1 MVDALRLSTLQ
12 NRRCCSFRVDKA
24 RRSVSW
30 TRHVG
35 RARRI
40 HHGLHEILKIGIAA
54 AVAAAGVAAYVGVGA
69 GPGGP
74 TTTWLRPALLA
85 A

>member
-12 NRRCCSFRVDKA
+12 NRRCCRVDKA
-24 RRSVSW
+24 RRTMLG

-40 HHGLHEILKIGIAA
+40 HHAPIMSRTRPLHL
-54 AVAAAGVAAYVGVGA
+54 
-69 GPGGP
+69 
-74 TTTWLRPALLA
+74 ALLEPRQQVREVA
-85 A
+85 DRRELVGRAPRLV